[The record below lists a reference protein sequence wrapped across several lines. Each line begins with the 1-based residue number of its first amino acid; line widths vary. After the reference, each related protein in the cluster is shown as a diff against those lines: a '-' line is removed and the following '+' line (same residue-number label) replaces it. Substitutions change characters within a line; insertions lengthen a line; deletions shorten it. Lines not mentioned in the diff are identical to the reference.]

1 VPEASM
7 RPAGIIMTSGLEQE
21 NGNIT
26 DAAPANIRQLGE
38 NLEKVEELSRR
49 LIAAL
54 SRGKPRDPAL
64 AGPGQ
69 DLYLKAGTAMW
80 SGILADP
87 ARVYEQQIGYWT
99 QTVKQFVEAQQA
111 LALGRI
117 EAPEDDGAED
127 RRFSNPLWK
136 THPYFNYVRR
146 QYQTNAEALRQAVS
160 AMEGLKEADRRR
172 VDYFTG
178 QIIDLMAPTNFLATN
193 PDALERAVETEGESL
208 IRGLENLVR
217 DVEENDGDL
226 LVSLADKDAFKVGGN
241 IATTEGAVV
250 FRNRMM
256 ELIQYSPKTETVHKT
271 PLVIFPPWINKF
283 YILDLKPANSLI
295 RWIVEQGYTLF
306 VVSWVNPDASYA
318 DAGIDTYVEEGYLK
332 AIEIVKRIT
341 GEEQVNAVGY
351 CIAGTALALTLALL
365 NRRGD
370 KSVRSATFLTALA
383 DFEDRGEFAIFVE
396 DDFLDGLEAQV
407 KEEGIM
413 RSLFMSRTFSFLR
426 ANDLVYAPAIRSY
439 MMGEAP
445 PAFDLLYWNGDGTNL
460 PARMAMEYLRGFYRQ
475 NRFAQDGIELLGE
488 RLKIRDVRTPVCAV
502 ACETDHIAPW
512 KSSFDGIAQ
521 FGARSKTFML
531 SQSGHIAGI
540 VNPPSKGKYGHYT
553 RKGPMRDADE
563 WRCEAEF
570 HEGSWWPSWDGWL
583 AGRSGRQVPARMPGN
598 DDHPPLCEA
607 PGTYVLS
614 GTTS

>member
-1 VPEASM
+1 M

-256 ELIQYSPKTETVHKT
+256 ELIQTDYPAVVGQLLELMFKSP
-271 PLVIFPPWINKF
+271 
-283 YILDLKPANSLI
+283 PAP
-295 RWIVEQGYTLF
+295 Q
-306 VVSWVNPDASYA
+306 DADWLTREISSI
-318 DAGIDTYVEEGYLK
+318 DA
-332 AIEIVKRIT
+332 A
-341 GEEQVNAVGY
+341 
-351 CIAGTALALTLALL
+351 
-365 NRRGD
+365 
-370 KSVRSATFLTALA
+370 SAS
-383 DFEDRGEFAIFVE
+383 AIFF
-396 DDFLDGLEAQV
+396 DQT
-407 KEEGIM
+407 M
-413 RSLFMSRTFSFLR
+413 RDYRSVL
-426 ANDLVYAPAIRSY
+426 PAIDVPTLVC
-439 MMGEAP
+439 MGGDEKLVPVAAGQYICDQLQQAELAIFAESCHCPFLEEPEA
-445 PAFDLLYWNGDGTNL
+445 FN
-460 PARMAMEYLRGFYRQ
+460 Q
-475 NRFAQDGIELLGE
+475 
-488 RLKIRDVRTPVCAV
+488 RLA
-502 ACETDHIAPW
+502 
-512 KSSFDGIAQ
+512 SFI
-521 FGARSKTFML
+521 
-531 SQSGHIAGI
+531 
-540 VNPPSKGKYGHYT
+540 
-553 RKGPMRDADE
+553 
-563 WRCEAEF
+563 
-570 HEGSWWPSWDGWL
+570 
-583 AGRSGRQVPARMPGN
+583 
-598 DDHPPLCEA
+598 
-607 PGTYVLS
+607 
-614 GTTS
+614 